1 VTSGAD
7 AAAISH
13 PIVLFDGVCNLCN
26 YTVQWICRHDPHGTI
41 HFAPLQSATA
51 QRLLAYDEVSS
62 DEVSSVDATDV
73 HSALDSVVFIDT
85 LGRVYT
91 ESDAILRI
99 CRHLNGPW
107 QWLWGL
113 RILPRPVRNAVYRMV
128 AKHRYHWFG
137 RQASCMVPTDALRDR
152 FLND

>member
-41 HFAPLQSATA
+41 HFAPLQSAA
-51 QRLLAYDEVSS
+51 AKRLLANPDEVNP
-62 DEVSSVDATDV
+62 VDATALQG
-73 HSALDSVVFIDT
+73 ALDSVVFIDT

-99 CRHLNGPW
+99 CRHLNDPW
-107 QWLWGL
+107 RWLWGL
-113 RILPRPVRNAVYRMV
+113 RILPRPARNAVYRMV

-137 RQASCMVPTDALRDR
+137 RQASCMVPSEALRER